1 MVPASVVSLLLLVV
15 TNAWIQSAHA
25 QEISLQ
31 FRTNTG
37 DPSIQCRRFF
47 AVNPDTNQV
56 IDEAGSVCLVLVP
69 TDPGSLTVSY
79 VTEGDWVMQST
90 AAWFGSDLQDLP
102 TNRDAEPQLNDFDFT
117 TDNGNNIGN
126 AVTQSSFI
134 VPLADVAPV
143 GEEGNTIDFADTNDG
158 GNGGCTEAGQSS
170 SILGVAAAE
179 LLRLVDGEEE
189 EAIGWADGL
198 VPADPEDDLWALF
211 NFTLDCVSPVDAPS
225 TAPPVVTPVPAP
237 TPGVLPQT
245 PFPTF
250 PPVPP
255 PVSPGLLADGAL
267 CDDAFDCQSGGCSMM
282 GFCLVSFGNAC
293 FEAADCASG
302 ACLQGVCG
310 ICDASG
316 NSPLDADLVER
327 SRVAGL
333 LSDRLGQGPFT
344 TTPVTLEFGNVYNQG
359 SNDLSMVAK
368 VDGVCYGI
376 FAPTETQDLSS
387 FGTTP
392 LTAFQQT
399 CQVHE
404 RAYQAYFSPDRQL
417 FELRLAQCAST
428 CVSQD
433 LDDAL
438 DFSDTPIL
446 TIQLDVNAC
455 PIVLA
460 GHGLGGAAA
469 VVGSMVLLDLSPQ
482 VITLGAPRTTSAN
495 CPLMRRN
502 IASSKHTRYINLG
515 FVESYNTFLFDPVPQ
530 LGDGGTLVHYGTPVV
545 LDVAEAVVLELD
557 NDTTRASVYSTNQT
571 ADTNSPA
578 QLSAYNDRLEALYA
592 EPCFPVPAASAW
604 GNGHW
609 CDQNDICTSERCRAF
624 LSLGAGSSVGVCAQK
639 LQGGSACTD
648 NNDCASNGCNGGICS
663 ALAGNNN
670 VPPPATTPPGS
681 GGGGTVPPAPDNG
694 DGGTGNLGNCALCS
708 IGTECRSGV
717 CVTFEIPGGSSSVC
731 AETPEGTM
739 SNGCFCF
746 GNNNDQCTE
755 GRCEADA
762 SGSLS
767 ICISPLAPCQ
777 SCDEDSDCISGN
789 CETGVCGLQ
798 SGGLPDTC
806 GGDGTDPNS
815 PIPDDELPDGE
826 LPVCAAV
833 ACEED
838 DDCDSG
844 FCRVTAGVST
854 CSESQLSTQIVPTLH
869 FFFVSSFCLQCRREP
884 VPKLRKEPWAMAVN
898 AILQKLVLALTTI
911 ACVITLCY

>member
-1 MVPASVVSLLLLVV
+1 MIPSSTVALLILAV
-15 TNAWIQSAHA
+15 TQNARIPSAQAQSDS
-25 QEISLQ
+25 SLQ

-56 IDEAGSVCLVLVP
+56 IDEAGSLCLVLDP
-69 TDPGSLTVSY
+69 MDPGSLTVSY
-79 VTEGDWVMQST
+79 ATEGGWVMPST
-90 AAWFGSDLQDLP
+90 AAWFGSDLDDLP
-102 TNRDAEPQLNDFDFT
+102 TNNNGEPQLNDFDFE

-143 GEEGNTIDFADTNDG
+143 GVGGNTIDFADVPDG
-158 GNGGCTEAGQSS
+158 GSGGCSAAGQSS
-170 SILGVAAAE
+170 SILGVASAE
-179 LLRLVDGEEE
+179 LVRLVNGEEE

-211 NFTLDCVSPVDAPS
+211 NFTLDCVAPAQLTDAPS
-225 TAPPVVTPVPAP
+225 TAPPAVTPVPAP
-237 TPGVLPQT
+237 TGALPQT

-250 PPVPP
+250 PPAPP

-267 CDDAFDCQSGGCSMM
+267 CDDGFDCQSGGCSTM

-293 FEAADCASG
+293 FEAADCSTG

-310 ICDASG
+310 ICDANS

-359 SNDLSMVAK
+359 TNDLSMVAK
-368 VDGVCYGI
+368 VEGVCYGI
-376 FAPTETQDLSS
+376 FAPTETRDLST

-399 CQVHE
+399 CEVHE
-404 RAYQAYFSPDRQL
+404 RAHQAYYSPERQL

-438 DFSDTPIL
+438 GFSDTPLL

-460 GHGLGGAAA
+460 GHGLGGAVAA
-469 VVGSMVLLDLSPQ
+469 VGSMVLLDLSPQ
-482 VITLGAPRTTSAN
+482 VITLGAPRAISRN
-495 CPLMRRN
+495 CPLVRRT
-502 IASSKHTRYINLG
+502 IASSQHTRYMNLG

-530 LGDGGTLVHYGTPVV
+530 LGDGGNLVHYGTPVV
-545 LDVAEAVVLELD
+545 LDVAETVVLELD
-557 NDTTRASVYSTNQT
+557 NDTTRASVYSANQT
-571 ADTNSPA
+571 ADTNNPA

-609 CDQNDICTSERCRAF
+609 CDQNDICSSERCRAF
-624 LSLGAGSSVGVCAQK
+624 LDLGAGSSVGVCAQK

-663 ALAGNNN
+663 ASAGG
-670 VPPPATTPPGS
+670 VPPPVTIAPNT
-681 GGGGTVPPAPDNG
+681 GGGGTSAPAPDNG
-694 DGGTGNLGNCALCS
+694 GGLGNCALCS

-767 ICISPLAPCQ
+767 ICVAPLAPCQ

-789 CETGVCGLQ
+789 CEAGICGLQ
-798 SGGLPDTC
+798 LGGLPDDC
-806 GGDGTDPNS
+806 GGDGNGGGDGGDPDS
-815 PIPDDELPDGE
+815 PLPGG
-826 LPVCAAV
+826 VCTAV

-844 FCRVTAGVST
+844 FCRITAGVS
-854 CSESQLSTQIVPTLH
+854 C
-869 FFFVSSFCLQCRREP
+869 CG
-884 VPKLRKEPWAMAVN
+884 
-898 AILQKLVLALTTI
+898 
-911 ACVITLCY
+911 